1 MDGLE
6 WKILENSQKNG
17 LITGGA
23 PKMETSMGGWEDQGK
38 PTRKDLKTWG
48 KHLVSSKPGDRKKND
63 SPTETY
69 PKKTMNILIL
79 TVKGM

>member
-1 MDGLE
+1 MLVIVVITPIHG
-6 WKILENSQKNG
+6 WFRMENIRKFPKNG

-48 KHLVSSKPGDRKKND
+48 KHLVSSKPGDRKKMILLLKLIR
-63 SPTETY
+63 
-69 PKKTMNILIL
+69 KKQ
-79 TVKGM
+79 